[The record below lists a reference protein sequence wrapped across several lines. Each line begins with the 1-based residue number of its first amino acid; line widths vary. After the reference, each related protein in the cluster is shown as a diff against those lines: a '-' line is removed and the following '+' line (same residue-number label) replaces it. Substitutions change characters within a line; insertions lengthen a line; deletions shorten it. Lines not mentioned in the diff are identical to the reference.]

1 MEKAS
6 FQEILL
12 HPGIF
17 LILSSAILYIFR
29 HFKIFNML
37 AVFLPVIAAIICSVQ
52 PDSVYYNFYE
62 IWQFSFQYNYYNK
75 IACLCILLC
84 SSCINL
90 SAWKKQYCSNFS
102 IIKAM
107 LYTGISIILM
117 LSVDFSTMVYS
128 LEFASLAAVLMIYN
142 KTNESQIE
150 TAYQYLIIHSL
161 SIMLI
166 LAGSSIIIS
175 SYGLPIINLAKLIQ
189 DFEYNSYLTLAA
201 IVILL
206 GLLINIACPIFSYWL
221 VDSYSISKTTVSVY
235 LSMLTTTINLI
246 WIFKLFLG
254 LKILI
259 IIGIFITAFGIIYAI
274 LENEIKRSFSYS
286 SITKTGIILIMLG
299 IYEHSTDYNALI
311 STNANYNNQEAILM
325 LLCISYIPCQ
335 SVIML
340 TCGWLKDKYKLTS
353 FTDFSNKMVTIDPI
367 LLITI
372 GCGLALF
379 FATPFTTFYYTNLV
393 SLKNNNIN
401 NNIIYF
407 LNIIMATQLLCI
419 PWISICNNIRIIKF
433 SQIYGIDGIKYINI
447 AEYIAII
454 CFITINL
461 ILYFYIADFTYL
473 LQQLT
478 IITAGLIASYISCP
492 TKISGKILLP
502 ENILYNKVCNFIDLY
517 SNKFFSWQSKLQF
530 PQMLGLRN
538 NLELSNSLSI
548 VATILIL
555 LTIIIIDIIA

>member
-1 MEKAS
+1 MMEKAS

-29 HFKIFNML
+29 YFKIFNML
-37 AVFLPVIAAIICSVQ
+37 AVFLPVIAAIICSAQ
-52 PDSVYYNFYE
+52 PESVYYNFYE

-90 SAWKKQYCSNFS
+90 SAWKNQHCSNFS
-102 IIKAM
+102 VIIAM
-107 LYTGISIILM
+107 LYTGISIISM

-150 TAYQYLIIHSL
+150 TAYQYLIVHSL

-201 IVILL
+201 IIILL

-221 VDSYSISKTTVSVY
+221 VDSYSISKTTGSVY

-259 IIGIFITAFGIIYAI
+259 IIGIFITAFGIIYSI

-286 SITKTGIILIMLG
+286 SIAKTGIILVMLG
-299 IYEHSTDYNALI
+299 IYEHNTDYNAL
-311 STNANYNNQEAILM
+311 SNYNQEAVLM
-325 LLCISYIPCQ
+325 FLCISYIPCQ
-335 SVIML
+335 CVIML
-340 TCGWLKDKYKLTS
+340 ICGWLKDKYTLTS
-353 FTDFSNKMVTIDPI
+353 FTDFSNKMVTIDPV
-367 LLITI
+367 LLIAI
-372 GCGLALF
+372 GYSLALF
-379 FATPFTTFYYTNLV
+379 FATPFTTFYYTNVLA
-393 SLKNNNIN
+393 LKN

-419 PWISICNNIRIIKF
+419 PLTSICKNVRIIKF
-433 SQIYGIDGIKYINI
+433 SQVYGIDGTKYINI

-478 IITAGLIASYISCP
+478 IITAGLIANYVSCP

-502 ENILYNKVCNFIDLY
+502 ENIIYHKVCNFIDLY

-530 PQMLGLRN
+530 PKILRLSN
-538 NLELSNSLSI
+538 NLELSNSLTI

-555 LTIIIIDIIA
+555 LTIIIIDII